1 MPRGNFK
8 IKLLH
13 MTKNLTS
20 MIMTGQFDGIYP
32 PTQYFRYTV
41 LNNDS
46 GTIEETML
54 LLPNYYTPQL
64 EFYYAEG
71 ASFDKNK
78 YLSITFH

>member
-1 MPRGNFK
+1 M
-8 IKLLH
+8 
-13 MTKNLTS
+13 
-20 MIMTGQFDGIYP
+20 GQYQNIFP

-46 GTIEETML
+46 GAIEETMIL
-54 LLPNYYTPQL
+54 IPNCYSSEL

-71 ASFDKNK
+71 ADCSLDKTN